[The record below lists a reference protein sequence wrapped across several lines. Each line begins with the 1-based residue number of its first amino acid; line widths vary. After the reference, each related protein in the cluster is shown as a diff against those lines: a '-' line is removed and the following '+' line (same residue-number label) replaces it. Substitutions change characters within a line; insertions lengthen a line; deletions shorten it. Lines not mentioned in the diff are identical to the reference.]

1 MSRADSTLASLH
13 IHLLGGCSIEVNRR
27 SVNAR
32 RKAKSLIALLALQP
46 HHQMHRE
53 QLVEW
58 LWRGQA
64 PKWAINNL
72 HKTIHAAR
80 RALEPDVSSG
90 SASAFIRSNEQRI
103 VLSAPGEL
111 WIDVDEFERLAA
123 LSLKDARGGLESC
136 ESALALYVS
145 DLLPEEPYEGW
156 IVERREGLI
165 SLRQQLLARL
175 ASLYE
180 ERKQFDKS
188 LAIYEQLALSDK
200 SNEAAHRGLMRL
212 YALAGNRREAMKRYE
227 LCRAYLRK
235 ELDVL
240 PEDETVN
247 LYERIAAGELREE
260 GTGRGG
266 RAAAETTSGAAPK
279 TNLRHQLTSFIGRVD
294 EINGIKRHLASSR
307 LVTLTGTGGIGK
319 TRLAFEVASGL
330 QGEYA
335 DGVWLVELAMLK
347 DPLLVEHSVA
357 SVLGVREE
365 RGYSPLE
372 NLRRHLC
379 VKRMLLII
387 DNCEHVIETVAALV
401 TDLLGACP
409 EVHILATSREAIG
422 IPGELVWRVSTLA
435 LPESD
440 TRASA
445 ASLDLYESTQ
455 LFLERAAL
463 SDSGWR
469 VTDESAPAVADLCR
483 RLEGIPLALELA
495 AARIKALSV
504 HQILSMLD
512 DNLRLLSNTER
523 AVAPRHR
530 TIRAAIEWSYELLS
544 GSEQVLYR
552 ELCVFAG
559 GWTLAAAE
567 AVCTR
572 RDDAGGSI
580 IDLLSRLIDKSLV
593 MVEHR
598 EAEARYR
605 FLETI
610 RQYGLNKLRESDED
624 DEVCARHLEWCLQL
638 AGQAARAP
646 SGAEQQNLF
655 TVLENEHDNLRA
667 ALQWSLSEGHDAE
680 RGLELCVGLWR
691 YWQTHGRVS
700 EGRRSFESALR
711 LSLPVVSSL
720 RADALHG
727 ASALA
732 SLQGDFAH
740 ARALQEACLALRR
753 EMHDKRG
760 ESHATQRLGILAYYV
775 GDYQQAAMLQERSLS
790 LCREIGDQHGE
801 ARAIGGLGILALDHG
816 DFEQAWS
823 RFQECLSIYQGEDY
837 RLGIA
842 VTTNNLGETALRRGD
857 SESAERLLKQSLTI
871 AEELGDKGWIA
882 RSCYLL
888 GHVMLARDLHPQ
900 AVAHFT
906 EALTILRESGDAI
919 IVHVLEGFACV
930 AAAQGQAGRALLLSE
945 AAVAL
950 RRVTKMA
957 RTPVEQK
964 VIDRY
969 LNCLEA
975 SLHTDEVK
983 RSQETGRAFTLD
995 RAVDYALQTT
1005 PQS

>member
-32 RKAKSLIALLALQP
+32 RKARSLIALLALQP

-53 QLVEW
+53 QIVEW
-58 LWRGQA
+58 FWRGQE
-64 PKWAINNL
+64 PEWAINNL

-111 WIDVDEFERLAA
+111 RVDVDEFERLAA
-123 LSLKDARGGLESC
+123 LSLKDARGGVELC
-136 ESALALYVS
+136 ESALALYAG
-145 DLLPEEPYEGW
+145 DLLPEEPYEDW

-180 ERKQFDKS
+180 ESRQFDKS
-188 LAIYEQLALSDK
+188 LALYEQLALSDK

-235 ELDVL
+235 ELDVT
-240 PEDETVN
+240 PEGETVN

-260 GTGRGG
+260 AAGRGE
-266 RAAAETTSGAAPK
+266 RAAETASGASPK

-379 VKRMLLII
+379 VRRMLLII
-387 DNCEHVIETVAALV
+387 DNCEHVIEAVAALS

-422 IPGELVWRVSTLA
+422 IPGELVRRVSTLA

-445 ASLDLYESTQ
+445 ASLALYESTQ

-469 VTDESAPAVADLCR
+469 VTDESAPAVAELCR

-559 GWTLAAAE
+559 GCTLAAAE
-567 AVCTR
+567 AVSTR
-572 RDDAGGSI
+572 RDNAGGSI

-598 EAEARYR
+598 KSEARYR

-610 RQYGLNKLRESDED
+610 RQYGLNRLRESGED
-624 DEVCARHLEWCLQL
+624 DEVCARHLDWCLQL
-638 AGQAARAP
+638 AGQAARAQ

-691 YWQTHGRVS
+691 YWQTHGHVS

-711 LSLPVVSSL
+711 LSLPVVSPL

-740 ARALQEACLALRR
+740 ARALLEACLALRR

-790 LCREIGDQHGE
+790 LCREIGDRHGE

-816 DFEQAWS
+816 DFEHAWS

-857 SESAERLLKQSLTI
+857 LESAERLLKQSLKI

-888 GHVMLARDLHPQ
+888 GHVNLTRNLHSQ
-900 AVAHFT
+900 AVAHFNG
-906 EALTILRESGDAI
+906 ALTILRESGDAI

-964 VIDRY
+964 VIDCY
-969 LNCLEA
+969 LNGLGA
-975 SLHTDEVK
+975 SLHPEEVK
-983 RSQETGRAFTLD
+983 KSQETGRTFTLD
-995 RAVDYALQTT
+995 MAIDYALQTT
-1005 PQS
+1005 PRS